1 MSEDGQ
7 YLTKR
12 HGAWHY
18 YRRVPSSYT
27 HLDKRGSIKLSTKI
41 KVAND
46 RAGCAI
52 PTIATTHSDG
62 SRPVQRGCRR
72 RRWMMAV
79 VMPAAWWLVKHSER
93 PSR

>member
-1 MSEDGQ
+1 
-7 YLTKR
+7 LR
-12 HGAWHY
+12 
-18 YRRVPSSYT
+18 P
-27 HLDKRGSIKLSTKI
+27 
-41 KVAND
+41 
-46 RAGCAI
+46 
-52 PTIATTHSDG
+52 THSDG